1 MHCYYIFSAV
11 TSIKSHFVLLMNGFM
26 LNFYQLVVFFVEND
40 MEKLFI
46 MPDQKLPLIMQL
58 LIMPVLKIL
67 DSFYH

>member
-1 MHCYYIFSAV
+1 
-11 TSIKSHFVLLMNGFM
+11 MNGFM